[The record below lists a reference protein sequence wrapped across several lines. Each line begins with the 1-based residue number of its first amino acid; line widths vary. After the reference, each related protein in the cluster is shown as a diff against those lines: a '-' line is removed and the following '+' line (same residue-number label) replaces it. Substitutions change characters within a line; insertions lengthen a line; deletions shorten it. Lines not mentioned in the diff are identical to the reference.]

1 MREQALE
8 RSTKPAKEACKGT
21 ADSEELAKECSA
33 ATMTKQPGKIIAYT
47 REGCAESVRLKQ
59 TLKRLSP
66 EVLEICLSRY
76 PSRIAELQRLNIGP
90 TPCIPCVVFNDQ
102 VIGVS
107 LPLNSNLLLAVF
119 SLLSG
124 LFPRS
129 ILSCLG
135 ARSLI
140 RVQVTH
146 LHLRWCIAAATF
158 QRTIVVYCFES
169 RRSLSH
175 FLGVHL
181 AISSL
186 SFAPIS
192 SAHMIILL
200 CMPP

>member
-1 MREQALE
+1 M
-8 RSTKPAKEACKGT
+8 
-21 ADSEELAKECSA
+21 ELAKECSA

-102 VIGVS
+102 VIGVRLTIS
-107 LPLNSNLLLAVF
+107 SKLLLALF

-129 ILSCLG
+129 FLSLACELVASLG
-135 ARSLI
+135 CRSLTYI
-140 RVQVTH
+140 CAVDRCCYLPTH
-146 LHLRWCIAAATF
+146 NC
-158 QRTIVVYCFES
+158 
-169 RRSLSH
+169 
-175 FLGVHL
+175 GVL
-181 AISSL
+181 
-186 SFAPIS
+186 P
-192 SAHMIILL
+192 
-200 CMPP
+200 